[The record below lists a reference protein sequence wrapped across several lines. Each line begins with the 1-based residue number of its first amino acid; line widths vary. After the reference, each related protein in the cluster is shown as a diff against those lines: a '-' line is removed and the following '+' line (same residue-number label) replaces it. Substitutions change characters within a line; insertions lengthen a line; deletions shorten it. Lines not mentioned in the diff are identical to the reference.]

1 MIQKIETS
9 ARGLSLND
17 TINAYVQQKIGDL
30 DRYLQRHARKTVHA
44 EVKLWKEKG
53 KGNPGYTVEVIVFL
67 PNEQLTAKDTAISIE
82 AAIDGVQDKVKQQL
96 RKYKDMKTSRKTVRH
111 QLKRAFSRLARKA
124 STE

>member
-1 MIQKIETS
+1 MIHKIETS
-9 ARGLSLND
+9 ARGLELNE
-17 TINAYVQQKIGDL
+17 TINGYVQQKIGDL

-53 KGNPGYTVEVIVFL
+53 KGGRGYTAEVIVFL
-67 PNEQLTAKDTAISIE
+67 PNDQLTAKETASTIE

-96 RKYKDMKTSRKTVRH
+96 RKYKEMKTSRKTVRH
-111 QLKRAFSRLARKA
+111 QLGRAFSRLARRS